1 MPTNKDGVKL
11 TALRST
17 HDATLEEL
25 QRYKLLVESVEDY
38 AIFLL
43 DADGYI
49 QTWNKGARKNKGYTD
64 EEIIGQHFSVFYL
77 PEDNAAKKPE
87 RELKL
92 ARRLGR
98 VEDEDWRVRKD
109 GSRFWANVVITALH
123 DEDDTIVGF
132 AKVTRDLTER
142 KHNEDLLRSSNVLL
156 KKQQMELE
164 ALNVSKDEFI
174 SLASHQLRTP
184 ATAVK
189 QLLGMLTQ
197 GFVGDLQPE
206 HFGLVE
212 RAYEANERQIRIVD
226 NLLKVAQ
233 LDAGKVKLNKKP
245 VLLREYLTD
254 ILEEHLGT
262 ATKKNQKIT
271 LEVTDS
277 APLSPALDADY
288 VRMALGNLIDNASK
302 YSHNDSTIN
311 IRATGSGKKL
321 AISVTDTGVGINPK
335 EMDLLFEKF
344 SRLSNELSDSVGG
357 SGLGLYWVKRV
368 VELHGGNISVESTPD
383 KGSVFTIELN
393 EEDSNA

>member
-1 MPTNKDGVKL
+1 MPDNKHGAKL
-11 TALRST
+11 TALRSS
-17 HDATLEEL
+17 HNAALVELE
-25 QRYKLLVESVEDY
+25 RYKLLVETVEDY

-43 DADGYI
+43 DTEGNI
-49 QTWNKGARKNKGYTD
+49 QTWNKGARKNKGYAD
-64 EEIIGQHFSVFYL
+64 EEIIGRHFSVFYL
-77 PEDNAAKKPE
+77 PEDKAARKPE

-92 ARRLGR
+92 AQQLGR

-109 GSRFWANVVITALH
+109 GSRFWANVVITALR
-123 DEDDTIVGF
+123 DESGELVGY

-142 KHNEDLLRSSNVLL
+142 KHNEDLLRTNNALL
-156 KKQQMELE
+156 KRQQMDLE

-197 GFVGDLQPE
+197 GFMGDLDPQ
-206 HFGLVE
+206 HFSVIE

-245 VLLREYLTD
+245 VLLRDYLLD
-254 ILEEHLGT
+254 IVEEHGGM
-262 ATKKNQKIT
+262 ATKKEQSII
-271 LEVTDS
+271 LEVADS
-277 APLSPALDADY
+277 APDTPKLDADY
-288 VRMALGNLIDNASK
+288 LRMALGNLIDNASK
-302 YSHNDSTIN
+302 YSHEGSVITV
-311 IRATGSGKKL
+311 RATGKDNKL
-321 AISVTDTGVGINPK
+321 SISVSDTGVGIDPD
-335 EMDLLFEKF
+335 EQDQLFEKF
-344 SRLSNELSDSVGG
+344 SRISNSLSDKVGG

-368 VELHGGNISVESTPD
+368 VELHGGTITVESQSDVGAT
-383 KGSVFTIELN
+383 FTIELN

>member
-1 MPTNKDGVKL
+1 MPDNKHGAKL
-11 TALRST
+11 TALRSS
-17 HDATLEEL
+17 HNAALVELE
-25 QRYKLLVESVEDY
+25 RYKLLVETVEDY

-43 DADGYI
+43 DTEGNI
-49 QTWNKGARKNKGYTD
+49 QTWNKGARKNKGYAD
-64 EEIIGQHFSVFYL
+64 EEIIGRHFSVFYL
-77 PEDNAAKKPE
+77 PEDNAARKPE

-92 ARRLGR
+92 AQQLGR

-109 GSRFWANVVITALH
+109 GSRFWANVVITALR
-123 DEDDTIVGF
+123 DESGELVGY

-142 KHNEDLLRSSNVLL
+142 KHNEDLLRTNNALL
-156 KKQQMELE
+156 KRQQMDLE

-197 GFVGDLQPE
+197 GFMGDLDPQ
-206 HFGLVE
+206 HFSVIE

-245 VLLREYLTD
+245 VLLRDYLLD
-254 ILEEHLGT
+254 IVEEHGGT
-262 ATKKNQKIT
+262 ATKKEQSII
-271 LEVTDS
+271 LEVADS
-277 APLSPALDADY
+277 APDTPKLDADY
-288 VRMALGNLIDNASK
+288 LRMALGNLIDNASK
-302 YSHNDSTIN
+302 YSHEGSVITV
-311 IRATGSGKKL
+311 RATGKDNKL
-321 AISVTDTGVGINPK
+321 SISVSDTGVGIDPD
-335 EMDLLFEKF
+335 EQDQLFEKF
-344 SRLSNELSDSVGG
+344 SRISNSLSDKVGG

-368 VELHGGNISVESTPD
+368 VELHGGTITVESQSDVGAT
-383 KGSVFTIELN
+383 FTIELN

>member
-132 AKVTRDLTER
+132 
-142 KHNEDLLRSSNVLL
+142 
-156 KKQQMELE
+156 
-164 ALNVSKDEFI
+164 
-174 SLASHQLRTP
+174 
-184 ATAVK
+184 
-189 QLLGMLTQ
+189 
-197 GFVGDLQPE
+197 
-206 HFGLVE
+206 
-212 RAYEANERQIRIVD
+212 
-226 NLLKVAQ
+226 
-233 LDAGKVKLNKKP
+233 
-245 VLLREYLTD
+245 
-254 ILEEHLGT
+254 
-262 ATKKNQKIT
+262 
-271 LEVTDS
+271 
-277 APLSPALDADY
+277 
-288 VRMALGNLIDNASK
+288 
-302 YSHNDSTIN
+302 
-311 IRATGSGKKL
+311 
-321 AISVTDTGVGINPK
+321 
-335 EMDLLFEKF
+335 
-344 SRLSNELSDSVGG
+344 
-357 SGLGLYWVKRV
+357 V
-368 VELHGGNISVESTPD
+368 V
-383 KGSVFTIELN
+383 
-393 EEDSNA
+393 

>member
-1 MPTNKDGVKL
+1 MPPNKDGVKL
-11 TALRST
+11 AALHST
-17 HDATLEEL
+17 HEATLEEL

-92 ARRLGR
+92 ARCLGR

-123 DEDDTIVGF
+123 DEEDNIVGF

-206 HFGLVE
+206 HFSLVV

-245 VLLREYLTD
+245 LLLRDYLTD
-254 ILEEHLGT
+254 IVEEHLGT
-262 ATKKNQKIT
+262 ATNKNQELT

-277 APLSPALDADY
+277 APLSPMFDADY
-288 VRMALGNLIDNASK
+288 LRMALGNLIDNASK
-302 YSHNDSTIN
+302 YSRNGSTISV
-311 IRATGSGKKL
+311 RAIGSGKKL
-321 AISVTDTGVGINPK
+321 AISVTDTGVGIDPQ

-344 SRLSNELSDSVGG
+344 SRLSNEFSDSVGG